1 VIESPISHGELI
13 DKITILKLK
22 LEHIHDKD
30 KTVNVNKELNM
41 LLSKYE
47 NIPKSNRLSE
57 LTESLYEINKK
68 IWKIED
74 DIRDHERRKNFGSQ
88 FIQLARGVYINNDE
102 RARIK
107 KEINNLCKSDIIEE
121 KSYTEY

>member
-1 VIESPISHGELI
+1 MIESPISYGELI

-30 KTVNVNKELNM
+30 KTTNINKELNM

-47 NIPKSNRLSE
+47 SIPKFDKLSE
-57 LTESLYEINKK
+57 LIESLYEINKK

-74 DIRDHERRKNFGSQ
+74 DIRDHERRKNFDNQ

-107 KEINNLCKSDIIEE
+107 KEINNLCQSDIVEE